1 MSYCWFDFGNHTCML
16 ADKHDGP
23 HEPTSDNDILIS
35 LDPADPLKLKVKVTE
50 GRMSDIVSKDGT
62 PNWAYDEDG
71 YCVCC
76 GNGHW
81 KHHMPECEL
90 RDSLDALN
98 AVANPDYATL
108 FAVWWKNDFLLNDQ
122 ERLTLAF
129 DAALGV
135 TEEDE

>member
-1 MSYCWFDFGNHTCML
+1 
-16 ADKHDGP
+16 
-23 HEPTSDNDILIS
+23 
-35 LDPADPLKLKVKVTE
+35 
-50 GRMSDIVSKDGT
+50 MSDIVSKDGT

-90 RDSLDALN
+90 RDSLDA
-98 AVANPDYATL
+98 ARKYANPNIEAATAITNQL
-108 FAVWWKNDFLLNDQ
+108 RFAKTSDDWDDLIYDITKEAV
-122 ERLTLAF
+122 

-135 TEEDE
+135 TEDAHKHDWVDSILGDGQVCQVGDCGAFQSGVTEISDG

>member
-1 MSYCWFDFGNHTCML
+1 M
-16 ADKHDGP
+16 
-23 HEPTSDNDILIS
+23 
-35 LDPADPLKLKVKVTE
+35 KVTE

-90 RDSLDALN
+90 RDSLDA
-98 AVANPDYATL
+98 ARKYANPDIDAATE
-108 FAVWWKNDFLLNDQ
+108 AVSNEMANRRIDRYITDRDVWV
-122 ERLTLAF
+122 EAAEALAVVAV

-135 TEEDE
+135 TVDGR